1 MRAFPLRFA
10 PLALL
15 LLAGLFANGS
25 FASGQEAVRA
35 RPIERAPV
43 VTPYPPIH
51 FDVHPI
57 APLTPTI
64 PLAPQIGNTPCCGV
78 TTAGQE
84 ASSGDGGGEVTETIA
99 SPADNDALAESVVET
114 MIGELPVAAK
124 QRGAE

>member
-15 LLAGLFANGS
+15 LLIGLFANGS

-35 RPIERAPV
+35 RPIERAPG
-43 VTPYPPIH
+43 VTTYPPIH

-57 APLTPTI
+57 TPLTPTV
-64 PLAPQIGNTPCCGV
+64 PLAPQIENTPCCGV

-84 ASSGDGGGEVTETIA
+84 TSAGGGEAAETIA
-99 SPADNDALAESVVET
+99 SPADNDRLAESIVDT
-114 MIGELPVAAK
+114 MMSELPVAAK
-124 QRGAE
+124 QRSAE